1 MSKIERSNL
10 CPVCFSNN
18 NDSNIFL
25 KKNINLKEL
34 NIHSFS
40 SRKIPEFMNYELIKC
55 SDCDLIY
62 AINIPDLNHLYGNY
76 SNSIFSSKK
85 QEEEA
90 ADTYFKILNKC
101 VKFKNKNKAFE
112 IGSSSGSFLAKLKK
126 LGFKKVRGVEPSYSS
141 INSANEEIKKSL
153 LQGFFENPSLFYGD
167 QDLICCFMTLEH
179 VYNPLAVLDKCYKM
193 LNNNGKLIIV
203 VHNHNYILNRILG
216 KKSPIIDIE
225 HLQLF
230 SEKSII
236 KALENSK
243 FSKIKTQRI
252 VNSYNLS
259 YWLSLLPLTK
269 TYKKKILSFIKFI
282 KFNNLK
288 ISINVG
294 NIMVIANK
302 NDL

>member
-1 MSKIERSNL
+1 MSNIERPNL

-18 NDSNIFL
+18 KDSNIFL
-25 KKNINLKEL
+25 KKNIKLKEI

-55 SDCDLIY
+55 SECDLIY
-62 AINIPDLNHLYGNY
+62 AINVPGLNYLYGNY
-76 SNSIFSSKK
+76 SNSIFLSKK

-90 ADTYFKILNKC
+90 AETYFQMLNKY
-101 VKFKNKNKAFE
+101 VKFKKKNKAFE
-112 IGSSSGSFLAKLKK
+112 VGCSSGSFLTKLKK
-126 LGFKKVRGVEPSYSS
+126 LGFKEVRGVEPSYSS

-153 LQGFFENPSLFYGD
+153 LQGFFESPSLFHSD

-179 VYNPLAVLDKCYKM
+179 VYNPLKVLDKCYKM

-203 VHNHNYILNRILG
+203 VHDHNYILNRILG

-236 KALENSK
+236 KALKNTK
-243 FSKIKTQRI
+243 FSKIKIQRI
-252 VNSYNLS
+252 TNTYNLS
-259 YWLSLLPLTK
+259 YWLSLFPLSK
-269 TYKKKILSFIKFI
+269 TFKKKMLCFIKFI
-282 KFNNLK
+282 RFNNLK
-288 ISINVG
+288 IPINVG

-302 NDL
+302 NEF